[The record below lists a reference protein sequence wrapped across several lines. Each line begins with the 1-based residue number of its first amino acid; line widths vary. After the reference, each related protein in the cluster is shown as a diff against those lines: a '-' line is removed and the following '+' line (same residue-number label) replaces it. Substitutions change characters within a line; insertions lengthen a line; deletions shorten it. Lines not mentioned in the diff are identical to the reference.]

1 MDLEAKIRRA
11 ETKKALLELNMKL
24 PYSISFYSSDSV
36 SGIRE
41 RLLKRNRALQT
52 PSAIEIIYAS
62 AKKIQKLAKQAN
74 PPVEGK
80 YKAELVSEL
89 LHRLITGGNISIN
102 ECTEAEE
109 ALLTSPLEDYQE
121 IGQKIQVKMYSSMD
135 KCLTDFGQGDE
146 IGRGS
151 GGVVFKGIY
160 GGKNVVFKLTDL
172 RERGFDAFKWELTM
186 LQRAGKAG
194 VGAKLL
200 AYQVCQVG
208 QVQYGLAILAQ
219 CTPFDSARKFSS
231 AEQKKIFAL
240 VEKLHHIGIVHNDL
254 YIRNLV
260 RSGSGF
266 AIIDFDLAVC
276 FDGPAPQEIAM
287 IDYACLKEDGLI
299 SSFPSSL
306 GSSLKTLADK
316 LVNDYRLREE
326 LIINFFPD
334 QMIQTLSYNEASL
347 WLVYLHKGEYMPVK
361 EEKRLENVFAA
372 RYGLTIKE
380 SFPKIN
386 QPPKIDSPDQD
397 KKKIDLRR
405 NVE

>member
-11 ETKKALLELNMKL
+11 ETKKTLLELNMKL
-24 PYSISFYSSDSV
+24 AYPISFYAEDSI
-36 SGIRE
+36 SEIRE
-41 RLLKRNRALQT
+41 RLLKRNRALQS
-52 PSAIEIIYAS
+52 PSAIEIIHAP
-62 AKKIQKLAKQAN
+62 AKTIQQLAKQAN
-74 PPVEGK
+74 PPVTGNK
-80 YKAELVSEL
+80 TELVAEL
-89 LHRLITGGNISIN
+89 LHRLITGGNMSIN

-109 ALLTSPLEDYQE
+109 ALLTSPLEDFQE
-121 IGQKIQVKMYSSMD
+121 IGQKIQVKMYSSME

-151 GGVVFKGIY
+151 GGVVFKGVY

-172 RERGFDAFKWELTM
+172 RERGFDSFKWELTM

-208 QVQYGLAILAQ
+208 QVQYGLAILSQ
-219 CTPFDSARKFSS
+219 CTPFDTARKFSS

-240 VEKLHHIGIVHNDL
+240 VEKLHQIGIVHNDL

-260 RSGSGF
+260 RSGAGF

-276 FDGPAPQEIAM
+276 FDGPAPQELAM
-287 IDYACLKEDGLI
+287 IDYACLKEEGLI
-299 SSFPSSL
+299 SSFPSFLRSPMKL
-306 GSSLKTLADK
+306 LADK
-316 LVNDYRLREE
+316 LVKDYRLREE
-326 LIINFFPD
+326 LVINFFPD

-347 WLVYLHKGEYMPVK
+347 WLVYFQNGRFMTVK

-372 RYGLTIKE
+372 RYGLR
-380 SFPKIN
+380 IN
-386 QPPKIDSPDQD
+386 
-397 KKKIDLRR
+397 
-405 NVE
+405 

>member
-1 MDLEAKIRRA
+1 MDLEAKILRA
-11 ETKKALLELNMKL
+11 ETKKALGELNDKL
-24 PYSISFYSSDSV
+24 AYPVLYFSSESIRE
-36 SGIRE
+36 IRE
-41 RLLKRNRALQT
+41 RLLKRNRVLQT
-52 PSAIEIIYAS
+52 PSAMEIIRAPM
-62 AKKIQKLAKQAN
+62 KKIQELAKQAN

-80 YKAELVSEL
+80 LKAELVTEL
-89 LHRLITGGNISIN
+89 LRRIITGGNISIN
-102 ECTEAEE
+102 ECIEAEE

-135 KCLTDFGQGDE
+135 KCLTEFGQGDE
-146 IGRGS
+146 IGRGA
-151 GGVVFKGIY
+151 GGIVFKGVY
-160 GGKNVVFKLTDL
+160 GGKNVVFKLTNL

-208 QVQYGLAILAQ
+208 QVQYGLAILTQ
-219 CTPFDSARKFSS
+219 CTPFDFSRKFSP

-254 YIRNLV
+254 YLRNLV
-260 RSGSGF
+260 RSGAGF

-287 IDYACLKEDGLI
+287 IDYACLKQDGLI
-299 SSFPSSL
+299 SSFPSFL
-306 GSSLKTLADK
+306 GSSMKTLVDK
-316 LVNDYRLREE
+316 LVDDFRLREE
-326 LIINFFPD
+326 LVINFFPNH
-334 QMIQTLSYNEASL
+334 MIQTLSYDEASL
-347 WLVYLHKGEYMPVK
+347 WLVYLQNGWFMTVK

-380 SFPKIN
+380 SSPKIN